1 MKLISLA
8 VFSIVLSGCQLTQ
21 LIDDPGS
28 MTRQVQ
34 NNHRDAIDQLSNKLD
49 NWFTSSS
56 QQQLLTD
63 AKRSL
68 NDGSGTVYQGVD
80 KYTASRWQLHSDELQ
95 WQALQIKRPGD
106 PRLDFAEPLQF
117 IGLAYYTVED
127 VTLHS
132 AAANDATVVTT
143 LKAKST
149 FIALGK
155 DSTQQWLLVQQ
166 DNQVLGYMRASAAKA
181 SVSDKTIL
189 AARPLPLKADTAN
202 DLSRN
207 DTVLPMHSIL
217 GFYGCKNLT
226 LNLAKA
232 EKQLERI
239 FTLCQKSPQIW
250 FLDPLADS

>member
-1 MKLISLA
+1 MKLIRLA
-8 VFSIVLSGCQLTQ
+8 IFSVFLSGCQITQ

-34 NNHRDAIDQLSNKLD
+34 NTHRDSIDQLTNKLD
-49 NWFTSSS
+49 TWLTSSA
-56 QQQLLTD
+56 QQQLLND

-68 NDGSGTVYQGVD
+68 NNEPGKLYQGIDNSTV
-80 KYTASRWQLHSDELQ
+80 SQWQLHSDELQ

-106 PRLDFAEPLQF
+106 ERLDFAEPLQF
-117 IGLAYYTVED
+117 IGLPYH
-127 VTLHS
+127 TLRDAS
-132 AAANDATVVTT
+132 LFAAASADAQVLGE

-149 FIALGK
+149 FIALAR
-155 DSTQQWLLVQQ
+155 DSTEQWLLVQQ
-166 DNQVLGYMRASAAKA
+166 DNQVLGYLRTNFAKA
-181 SVSDKTIL
+181 SVSEKTIL

-232 EKQLERI
+232 EKQLERV
-239 FTLCQKSPQIW
+239 FTLCQKAPQIW
-250 FLDPLADS
+250 FLDPLAES